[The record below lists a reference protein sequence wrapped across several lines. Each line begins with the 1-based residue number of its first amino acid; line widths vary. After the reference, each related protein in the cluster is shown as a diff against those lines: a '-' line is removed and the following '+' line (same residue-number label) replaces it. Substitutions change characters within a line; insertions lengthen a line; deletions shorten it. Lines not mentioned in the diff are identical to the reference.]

1 MQNDREAVNK
11 KKKKMNLVKT
21 IYWYKNVYVEV
32 HGMP

>member
-1 MQNDREAVNK
+1 MQNDREAVN

-21 IYWYKNVYVEV
+21 IYWYKNVYVEI